1 MAIDLGFAL
10 SRYMNTV
17 SLVRAAL
24 SRYMNWRLVRSL
36 AELQILTKAS
46 YAMLLIVPILAGTW
60 PGVRLVSCFLIEVI
74 ATFFFLYV
82 IIGTTSKGA
91 AVGFA
96 GIPIGLCLTLIHLFL
111 IPVTNASVNP
121 ARSTGP
127 ALFAGGAYIGR
138 LWLFW
143 LAPILGAAL
152 AGVVARWQH
161 DMPD

>member
-1 MAIDLGFAL
+1 M
-10 SRYMNTV
+10 
-17 SLVRAAL
+17 
-24 SRYMNWRLVRSL
+24 
-36 AELQILTKAS
+36 
-46 YAMLLIVPILAGTW
+46 
-60 PGVRLVSCFLIEVI
+60 SCLCSEVI
-74 ATFFFLYV
+74 ATFFSLYV

-127 ALFAGGAYIGR
+127 ALFAGGAYISQ

-143 LAPILGAAL
+143 LAPCLGAAL
-152 AGVVARWQH
+152 AGFVGRWQH
-161 DMPD
+161 GLVETPSI